1 MFNLFAFHWPPLPHC
16 LPKKQ
21 LCKSTQISAGA
32 PHSAYTWRI
41 MTICLVG
48 QRLQAELRFRDG
60 DLYFFWDVSAS
71 IFYCDYF
78 LCRLSLVASCF
89 DFFFQETPGKRFIAA
104 FCVLKPI
111 CLRISSYRKEM
122 FIWIQCCSLQVSYT
136 LLPENLKV
144 FGTYLG
150 TQLIWNINNQDTR
163 LLKKGTRRINP
174 KLRFLVLQRQK
185 WIPHQ
190 LGKCSPTR
198 SGHVQSQSVITYG
211 KTSSIFLQDVDAAPL

>member
-1 MFNLFAFHWPPLPHC
+1 
-16 LPKKQ
+16 
-21 LCKSTQISAGA
+21 
-32 PHSAYTWRI
+32 
-41 MTICLVG
+41 
-48 QRLQAELRFRDG
+48 
-60 DLYFFWDVSAS
+60 
-71 IFYCDYF
+71 
-78 LCRLSLVASCF
+78 
-89 DFFFQETPGKRFIAA
+89 
-104 FCVLKPI
+104 
-111 CLRISSYRKEM
+111 M

-211 KTSSIFLQDVDAAPL
+211 KTSSIFLQDVDAAPLQSSSRVLLTVFPQSHPTLPLPDGAHIKCTASANLLFPNLESLEMRGKDFSFGSYAEESKIISLLGGWLICFQVIPAAEMVVQREGKLLLKTCSS